1 MEDMAMAGKRKKGTT
16 IKEVINCNT
25 NGCADEILHPLPTH
39 SYTAPGIR
47 ELARLIRKCADS
59 HFLVITDFDPDGEC
73 AGAEMKL
80 LFDAAGITDYEIVV
94 CSRSDGYG
102 PKPKH
107 LQKLAKGKR
116 NVVMELDM
124 GIRAFDFADRA
135 KEAGAA
141 LIVVDHHLPDPDR
154 LPHADLIVD
163 PHADQKLNTR
173 GKYVYRDYCAAGLV
187 CKLAQEMLPMNDE
200 ALLRILS
207 IACIATI
214 TDVVPLTGDNRNLF
228 RDGVRCIRKGCMT
241 KGLKALVDDLET
253 GWIVDE
259 SDIGFKI
266 GPMLNA
272 PGRLY
277 PKGGKLS
284 YLLLC
289 SMDDQKAKRLV
300 RVLKD
305 ANEKRKRLK
314 AQALERAQETI
325 QRNHLENAN
334 PLFILDPDLPPG
346 IAGLVAGALSE
357 KYQVTTIACSID
369 SNGLIRGSA
378 RAARQDHLMDALSEC
393 ARRHPGLFTA
403 FGGHKKAAGLTLNP
417 GKEDLF
423 VWEMERI
430 LGPKKTVKP
439 DLSYDLEVKERDVPK
454 ILQELLRYAP
464 FGEGNPK
471 IVFHIPDFRLSP
483 KDGKFHTEG
492 RADYIRVYG
501 NNNLSAV
508 SFEKELKEKF
518 LLSDPR
524 EMAIT
529 GYLSEDHFRGE
540 KKPQIEIIDFDA
552 VEKKPYTS
560 PLLDSIS
567 GVLGDGI
574 QLAI

>member
-1 MEDMAMAGKRKKGTT
+1 
-16 IKEVINCNT
+16 
-25 NGCADEILHPLPTH
+25 
-39 SYTAPGIR
+39 
-47 ELARLIRKCADS
+47 
-59 HFLVITDFDPDGEC
+59 
-73 AGAEMKL
+73 
-80 LFDAAGITDYEIVV
+80 
-94 CSRSDGYG
+94 
-102 PKPKH
+102 
-107 LQKLAKGKR
+107 
-116 NVVMELDM
+116 
-124 GIRAFDFADRA
+124 
-135 KEAGAA
+135 
-141 LIVVDHHLPDPDR
+141 
-154 LPHADLIVD
+154 
-163 PHADQKLNTR
+163 
-173 GKYVYRDYCAAGLV
+173 
-187 CKLAQEMLPMNDE
+187 
-200 ALLRILS
+200 
-207 IACIATI
+207 
-214 TDVVPLTGDNRNLF
+214 
-228 RDGVRCIRKGCMT
+228 MT

-357 KYQVTTIACSID
+357 KYQVTTIACSVD

-454 ILQELLRYAP
+454 ILEELLRYAP

>member
-25 NGCADEILHPLPTH
+25 NGCADEILHPLPTY

-80 LFDAAGITDYEIVV
+80 LFDASGITDYEIVV

-207 IACIATI
+207 ITCIATI

-439 DLSYDLEVKERDVPK
+439 DLSYDLEVEERDVPK

>member
-1 MEDMAMAGKRKKGTT
+1 MAGKGKKGTT

-25 NGCADEILHPLPTH
+25 NGCADEILHPLPTY

-80 LFDAAGITDYEIVV
+80 LFDAAGITDYEVVV

-102 PKPKH
+102 PRPKH
-107 LQKLAKGKR
+107 LQKLADGKR

-124 GIRAFDFADRA
+124 GIRAFDFADRV
-135 KEAGAA
+135 KEAGAT
-141 LIVVDHHLPDPDR
+141 LIVVDHHLPDKGR
-154 LPHADLIVD
+154 LPCADLIVD
-163 PHADQKLNTR
+163 PHVDQMLNTR
-173 GKYVYRDYCAAGLV
+173 GKYVYKDYCAAGLV
-187 CKLAQEMLPMNDE
+187 CKLAQEMLSMNDE
-200 ALLRILS
+200 ALFRIRS

-228 RDGVRCIRKGCMT
+228 RDGVRCIKKGYMT
-241 KGLKALVDDLET
+241 KGLKALVEDLET
-253 GWIVDE
+253 GWVVDE

-289 SMDDQKAKRLV
+289 AMDDQKAKRLV

-314 AQALERAQETI
+314 SQALERAREMI
-325 QRNHLENAN
+325 QRNHLESAN

-346 IAGLVAGALSE
+346 IAGLVAGELSE

-369 SNGLIRGSA
+369 PDGLIRGSA
-378 RAARQDHLMDALSEC
+378 RAAGQDHLLDALNEC
-393 ARRHPGLFTA
+393 DRRHPGLFTA

-423 VWEMERI
+423 VREMGRI
-430 LGPKKTVKP
+430 LGPKKWVKP
-439 DLSYDLEVKERDVPK
+439 DLSYDLEVMERDVPK
-454 ILQELLRYAP
+454 ILEELLHYAP

-508 SFEKELKEKF
+508 CFDKELKEKF

-529 GYLSEDHFRGE
+529 GYLSEDHFRGM

>member
-1 MEDMAMAGKRKKGTT
+1 MAGKRKKGTT

-80 LFDAAGITDYEIVV
+80 LFDASGITDYEIVV

-369 SNGLIRGSA
+369 SDGLIRGSA

-454 ILQELLRYAP
+454 VLEELLRYAP

>member
-80 LFDAAGITDYEIVV
+80 LFDASGITDYEIVV

-454 ILQELLRYAP
+454 ILEELLRYAP

>member
-378 RAARQDHLMDALSEC
+378 RAARQDHPMDALSEC

>member
-1 MEDMAMAGKRKKGTT
+1 MAGKRKKGTT

-80 LFDAAGITDYEIVV
+80 LFDASGITDYEIVV

-439 DLSYDLEVKERDVPK
+439 DLSYDLEVEERDVPK

>member
-1 MEDMAMAGKRKKGTT
+1 MEDMAMAGKKKKGTT

-25 NGCADEILHPLPTH
+25 NGCADEILHPLPTY

-47 ELARLIRKCADS
+47 ELARLIRKCADC

-80 LFDAAGITDYEIVV
+80 LFDAAGITDYEIIV

-102 PKPKH
+102 PRLKH
-107 LQKLAKGKR
+107 LQKLAKGKK

-124 GIRAFDFADRA
+124 GIRAFDFADKA

-141 LIVVDHHLPDPDR
+141 LIVVDHHLPDPKR

-163 PHADQKLNTR
+163 PHADQKLDTR

-200 ALLRILS
+200 ALLRIRS

-305 ANEKRKRLK
+305 ANEKRKLLK
-314 AQALERAQETI
+314 AQALERAQEII

-357 KYQVTTIACSID
+357 KYQVTTIACSVD

-378 RAARQDHLMDALSEC
+378 RAARQDHLLDALSEC
-393 ARRHPGLFTA
+393 DRRHPGLFTA

-423 VWEMERI
+423 AGEMSRI
-430 LGPKKTVKP
+430 LGSKKTVKP
-439 DLSYDLEVKERDVPK
+439 DLSYDLEVKEKDVPK
-454 ILQELLRYAP
+454 ILEELLRYAP

-471 IVFHIPDFRLSP
+471 IVFRIPDFRLSP

-501 NNNLSAV
+501 KNNLSAV

-529 GYLSEDHFRGE
+529 GYLSEDHFRGMR
-540 KKPQIEIIDFDA
+540 KPQIEIIDFDA

>member
-1 MEDMAMAGKRKKGTT
+1 MAGKRKKGTT

-80 LFDAAGITDYEIVV
+80 LFDASGITDYEIVV

-141 LIVVDHHLPDPDR
+141 LIVVDHHLPDPER

-163 PHADQKLNTR
+163 PHADQKLDTR

-357 KYQVTTIACSID
+357 KYQVTTIACSVD

-454 ILQELLRYAP
+454 ILEELLRYAP
-464 FGEGNPK
+464 FGEGNSK

-552 VEKKPYTS
+552 VEKKPYHRFRCGGKETIHKPAS
-560 PLLDSIS
+560 
-567 GVLGDGI
+567 
-574 QLAI
+574 

>member
-1 MEDMAMAGKRKKGTT
+1 MAGKRKKGTT

>member
-1 MEDMAMAGKRKKGTT
+1 MAGKRKKGTT

-25 NGCADEILHPLPTH
+25 NGCADEILHPLPTY

-163 PHADQKLNTR
+163 PHADQKLDTR

-187 CKLAQEMLPMNDE
+187 CKLAQEMLPMNNE

-325 QRNHLENAN
+325 QRNHLENAT

-357 KYQVTTIACSID
+357 KYQVTTIACSVD

-393 ARRHPGLFTA
+393 ARRHPRLFTA

-454 ILQELLRYAP
+454 ILEELLRYAP

>member
-357 KYQVTTIACSID
+357 KYQVTTIACSVD

>member
-80 LFDAAGITDYEIVV
+80 LFDASGITDYEIVV

-207 IACIATI
+207 ITCIATI

-259 SDIGFKI
+259 SDIGFRI

-357 KYQVTTIACSID
+357 KYQVTTIACSVD

-430 LGPKKTVKP
+430 LGPKKTVKQ

-529 GYLSEDHFRGE
+529 GYLSEDHFQGE

>member
-1 MEDMAMAGKRKKGTT
+1 MAGKRKKGTT

-25 NGCADEILHPLPTH
+25 NGCADEILHPLPTY

-47 ELARLIRKCADS
+47 ELARLIRKCADN

-357 KYQVTTIACSID
+357 KYQATTIACSID

>member
-1 MEDMAMAGKRKKGTT
+1 MAGKRKKGTT

-102 PKPKH
+102 PRPKH

-207 IACIATI
+207 ITCIATI

-357 KYQVTTIACSID
+357 KYQVTTIACSVD

-454 ILQELLRYAP
+454 ILEELLRYAP

>member
-1 MEDMAMAGKRKKGTT
+1 MAGKRKKGTT

-25 NGCADEILHPLPTH
+25 NGCADEILHPLPTY

-47 ELARLIRKCADS
+47 ELARLIRKCADW

-102 PKPKH
+102 PRPKH
-107 LQKLAKGKR
+107 LQKLAKGKK

-124 GIRAFDFADRA
+124 GIRAFDFAEKA
-135 KEAGAA
+135 KETGAA
-141 LIVVDHHLPDPDR
+141 LIVVDHHLPDPKR

-163 PHADQKLNTR
+163 PHADQKLDTR

-187 CKLAQEMLPMNDE
+187 CKLAQEMLPMNNE
-200 ALLRILS
+200 ALFRIHS

-228 RDGVRCIRKGCMT
+228 RDGVRCIRKGFMT
-241 KGLKALVDDLET
+241 KGLKALVDELET

-289 SMDDQKAKRLV
+289 SMDDQKSKQLV

-305 ANEKRKRLK
+305 ANEKRKLLK

-357 KYQVTTIACSID
+357 KYQVTTIACSVD

-378 RAARQDHLMDALSEC
+378 RAAGQDHLLDALCEC
-393 ARRHPGLFTA
+393 DRRHPGLFTA

-423 VWEMERI
+423 AREMSRI

-439 DLSYDLEVKERDVPK
+439 DFSYDLEVKEKDVPK
-454 ILQELLRYAP
+454 ILEELLRYAP

-529 GYLSEDHFRGE
+529 GYLSEDHFRGM

-552 VEKKPYTS
+552 VEKKTYTS

>member
-1 MEDMAMAGKRKKGTT
+1 MAGKRKKGTT

-25 NGCADEILHPLPTH
+25 NGCADEILHPLPTY

-102 PKPKH
+102 PNPKH

-154 LPHADLIVD
+154 LPYADLIVD

-207 IACIATI
+207 ITCIATI

-357 KYQVTTIACSID
+357 KYQVTTIACSVD

-454 ILQELLRYAP
+454 ILEELLRYAP

>member
-1 MEDMAMAGKRKKGTT
+1 MAGKRKKGTT

-25 NGCADEILHPLPTH
+25 NGCADEILHPLPTY

-59 HFLVITDFDPDGEC
+59 HFLVITDFDPDGGC

-207 IACIATI
+207 ITCIATI

-357 KYQVTTIACSID
+357 KYQVTTIACSVD

-439 DLSYDLEVKERDVPK
+439 DLSYDLEVEERDVPK

>member
-25 NGCADEILHPLPTH
+25 NGCADEILHPLPTY

-47 ELARLIRKCADS
+47 ELARLIRKCADW

-102 PKPKH
+102 PRPKH

-141 LIVVDHHLPDPDR
+141 LIVVDHHLTDPDR

-163 PHADQKLNTR
+163 PHADQKLDTR

-228 RDGVRCIRKGCMT
+228 RDGVRCIRKGFMT

-305 ANEKRKRLK
+305 ANEKRKLLK

-378 RAARQDHLMDALSEC
+378 RATRQDHLMDALSEC

-423 VWEMERI
+423 AGEMSRI
-430 LGPKKTVKP
+430 LGSKKTVKP
-439 DLSYDLEVKERDVPK
+439 DLSYDLEVKEKDVPK
-454 ILQELLRYAP
+454 ILEELLRYAP

-529 GYLSEDHFRGE
+529 GYLSEDHFRGM

>member
-1 MEDMAMAGKRKKGTT
+1 MAGKRKKGTT

-25 NGCADEILHPLPTH
+25 NGCADEILHPLPTY

-163 PHADQKLNTR
+163 PHADQKLDTR

-289 SMDDQKAKRLV
+289 SMDDQKTKRLV

-357 KYQVTTIACSID
+357 KFQVTTIACSID

-454 ILQELLRYAP
+454 ILEELLRYAP

>member
-1 MEDMAMAGKRKKGTT
+1 MAGKRKKGTT

-25 NGCADEILHPLPTH
+25 NGCADEILHPLPTY

-47 ELARLIRKCADS
+47 ELARLIRKCADC

-80 LFDAAGITDYEIVV
+80 LFDAAGITDYEIIV
-94 CSRSDGYG
+94 CSRNDGYG
-102 PKPKH
+102 PRPKH
-107 LQKLAKGKR
+107 LQKLAKGKK

-124 GIRAFDFADRA
+124 GIRAFDFADKA

-141 LIVVDHHLPDPDR
+141 LIVVDHHLPDPKR

-163 PHADQKLNTR
+163 PHAKQKLDTR
-173 GKYVYRDYCAAGLV
+173 GKHVYRDYCAAGLV

-207 IACIATI
+207 ITCIATI

-423 VWEMERI
+423 AGEMSRI
-430 LGPKKTVKP
+430 LGSKKTVKP
-439 DLSYDLEVKERDVPK
+439 DLSYDLEVKEKDVPK
-454 ILQELLRYAP
+454 ILEELLRYAP

>member
-1 MEDMAMAGKRKKGTT
+1 MAGKRKKGTT

-25 NGCADEILHPLPTH
+25 NGCADEILHPLPTY

-47 ELARLIRKCADS
+47 ELARLIRKCADC

-80 LFDAAGITDYEIVV
+80 LFDASGITDYEIVV

-439 DLSYDLEVKERDVPK
+439 DLSYDLEVEERDVPK

>member
-1 MEDMAMAGKRKKGTT
+1 MAGKRKKGTT

-25 NGCADEILHPLPTH
+25 NGCADEILHPLPTY

-357 KYQVTTIACSID
+357 KYQVTTIACSVD

-439 DLSYDLEVKERDVPK
+439 DLSYDLEVEERDVPK

>member
-80 LFDAAGITDYEIVV
+80 LFDASGITDYEIVV

-135 KEAGAA
+135 KAAGAA

-207 IACIATI
+207 ITCIATI

-259 SDIGFKI
+259 SDIGFRI

-357 KYQVTTIACSID
+357 KYQVTTIACSVD

-423 VWEMERI
+423 VWEMGRI

-529 GYLSEDHFRGE
+529 GYLSEDHFQGE

>member
-25 NGCADEILHPLPTH
+25 NGCADEILHPLPTY

-47 ELARLIRKCADS
+47 ELARLIRKCADC

-80 LFDAAGITDYEIVV
+80 LFDASGITDYEIVV

-439 DLSYDLEVKERDVPK
+439 DLSYDLEVEERDVPK

>member
-80 LFDAAGITDYEIVV
+80 LFDASGITDYEIVV

-207 IACIATI
+207 ITCIATI

-259 SDIGFKI
+259 SDIGFRI

-357 KYQVTTIACSID
+357 KYQVTTIACSVD

-423 VWEMERI
+423 VWEMGRI

-529 GYLSEDHFRGE
+529 GYLSEDHFQGE

>member
-25 NGCADEILHPLPTH
+25 NGCADEILHPLPTY

-102 PKPKH
+102 PNPKH

-154 LPHADLIVD
+154 LPYADLIVD

-207 IACIATI
+207 ITCIATI

-357 KYQVTTIACSID
+357 KYQVTTIACSVD

-454 ILQELLRYAP
+454 ILEELLRYAP

>member
-102 PKPKH
+102 PRPKH

-207 IACIATI
+207 ITCIATI

-357 KYQVTTIACSID
+357 KYQVTTIACSVD

-454 ILQELLRYAP
+454 ILEELLRYAP